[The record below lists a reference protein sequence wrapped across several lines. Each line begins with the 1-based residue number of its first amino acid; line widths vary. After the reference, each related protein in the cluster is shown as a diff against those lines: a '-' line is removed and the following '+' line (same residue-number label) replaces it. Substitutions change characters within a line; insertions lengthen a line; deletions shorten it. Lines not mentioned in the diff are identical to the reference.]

1 MTQEIN
7 SHICLIILQEVQGG
21 DAEQM
26 AVISK
31 KADQQLKQT
40 RDILPES
47 CHHFSTHWIRQDK
60 GSPTGG
66 PNAHSS
72 L

>member
-7 SHICLIILQEVQGG
+7 SHIGLIIFQEVHGG

-26 AVISK
+26 EVISK
-31 KADQQLKQT
+31 KAEQQLKQT

-47 CHHFSTHWIRQDK
+47 CSHFSTHWIRQDK

>member
-7 SHICLIILQEVQGG
+7 SHICLIIPREVQGG
-21 DAEQM
+21 DTEQM
-26 AVISK
+26 VVMSK
-31 KADQQLKQT
+31 KAEQQLKQT
-40 RDILPES
+40 RHILPKS
-47 CHHFSTHWIRQDK
+47 CSHFSTHWIRQDK